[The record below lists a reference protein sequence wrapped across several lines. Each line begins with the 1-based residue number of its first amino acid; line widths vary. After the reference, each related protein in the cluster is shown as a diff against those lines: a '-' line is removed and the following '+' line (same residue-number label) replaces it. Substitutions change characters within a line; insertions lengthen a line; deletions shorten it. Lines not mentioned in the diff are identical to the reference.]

1 MIRIQHRCNT
11 IAQLQTVPPDCG
23 VEIDIRNHG
32 DRLLLVHDPFS
43 TEGVDLADWLAHWR
57 HRFLI
62 ANVKE
67 EGLEPVLLALL
78 ARHGVT
84 EFFILDESLP
94 YIRRHALAGETRFAV
109 RVSEIEA
116 ADTALRLA
124 AYLRNAGRAVDWVWL
139 DCFDG
144 APLPAA
150 DLHRLRAAGY
160 RLCQVSPEL
169 HHLDA
174 PERWA
179 DLIATFRARMG
190 DVVPDMVCTKRPE
203 LWPAV

>member
-1 MIRIQHRCNT
+1 MIVVHHRCNT
-11 IAQLQTVPPDCG
+11 IAQLQAVPLDCG

-43 TEGVDLADWLAHWR
+43 TDGVELGAWLAHWR

-67 EGLEPVLLALL
+67 EGLEPVLLDLL
-78 ARHGVT
+78 ARRGVAD
-84 EFFILDESLP
+84 FCILDESLP
-94 YIRRHALAGETRFAV
+94 YIRKHALAGESRFAV

-116 ADTALRLA
+116 SESALRLA
-124 AYLRNAGRAVDWVWL
+124 DYLRAQGRRVDWVWV
-139 DCFDG
+139 DCFSG

-150 DLHRLRAAGY
+150 DLHRLRDAGY

-169 HHLDA
+169 HHV
-174 PERWA
+174 
-179 DLIATFRARMG
+179 ATPALWEPMIRAFQA
-190 DVVPDMVCTKRPE
+190 VTEVPLDMVCTKRPD
-203 LWPAV
+203 LWQGR

>member
-11 IAQLQTVPPDCG
+11 IAQLRAVPPELG

-32 DRLLLVHDPFS
+32 SALLLVHDPFS
-43 TEGVDLADWLAHWR
+43 TDGPELGEWLAHYR

-67 EGLEPVLLALL
+67 EGLEPKLTALL
-78 ARHGVT
+78 AAHGVAQW
-84 EFFILDESLP
+84 FILDESLP
-94 YIRRHALAGETRFAV
+94 YIRKHALAGLPHFAV
-109 RVSEIEA
+109 RVSEIES

-124 AYLRNAGRAVDWVWL
+124 DHLAEHDRRVEWIWL
-139 DCFDG
+139 DSFTG

-150 DLHRLRAAGY
+150 DRARLRGAGY

-169 HHLDA
+169 HHVDA
-174 PERWA
+174 PERWEG
-179 DLIATFRARMG
+179 LIRDFQAQAG
-190 DVVPDMVCTKRPE
+190 DAAFDMVCTKLPA
-203 LWPAV
+203 LWC